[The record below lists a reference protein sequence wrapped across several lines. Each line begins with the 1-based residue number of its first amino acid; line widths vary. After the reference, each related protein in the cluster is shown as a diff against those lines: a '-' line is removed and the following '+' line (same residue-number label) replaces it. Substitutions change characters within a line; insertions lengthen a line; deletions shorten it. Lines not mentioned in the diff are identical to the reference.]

1 VRWSFGIAGR
11 PTEMSAASVQ
21 MLARR
26 GTYSIAAAGARL
38 GYAPRVTVAEG
49 MRRTQLWLERSGYL

>member
-1 VRWSFGIAGR
+1 
-11 PTEMSAASVQ
+11 MSAASVQ

-38 GYAPRVTVAEG
+38 GYVPRVAVAEG

>member
-1 VRWSFGIAGR
+1 
-11 PTEMSAASVQ
+11 MSAASVQ

-26 GTYSIAAAGARL
+26 GTYSIAAARTRL
-38 GYAPRVTVAEG
+38 GYVPRIVIAEG